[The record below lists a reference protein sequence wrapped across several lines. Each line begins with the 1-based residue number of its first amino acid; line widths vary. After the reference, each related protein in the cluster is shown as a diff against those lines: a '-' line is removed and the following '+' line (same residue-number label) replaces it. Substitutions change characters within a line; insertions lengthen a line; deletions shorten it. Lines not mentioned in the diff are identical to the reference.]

1 MMDNFIE
8 LIGNFGFPIVVSA
21 FLLIRIENRL
31 NKINQNLIDLM
42 KLIVREK

>member
-1 MMDNFIE
+1 MDNFIE
-8 LIGNFGFPIVVSA
+8 LIGNFGFPIVVYA

-42 KLIVREK
+42 KLIVKGR

>member
-1 MMDNFIE
+1 MDNFIE

-42 KLIVREK
+42 KVIVKDR

>member
-1 MMDNFIE
+1 MDNFIE

-42 KLIVREK
+42 KLIVKDR